1 MKTVFLSY
9 SHRDEDFRDELEV
22 NLKMLKRLGLID
34 VWHDRRIVAGS
45 DVDHSISNELEK
57 SDIILLLVS
66 QYFIASDYC
75 YDIEMTRAMERHHNG
90 EAVVIPVILRVCD
103 WHSAPFGKLLAVPKD
118 GKAITKYADMGDAYL
133 EIVMAIKEAIKK
145 ITPASQPT
153 TPLSR
158 APLSTNK
165 VNSLPRSSN
174 LRVKKEFTDKHKD
187 DFKDESFE
195 YVANFFE
202 GSLAELC
209 NRNPQLEYK
218 FKRID
223 ANHFTAYIYKDGNA
237 VSQCKIWMSERSF
250 FGDIVYSADTS
261 SSDNSA
267 NDFVTLDN
275 DGHQMYFNN
284 SGFTT
289 HHRTEGSKLSQ
300 EGVAEQFW
308 ENLIGGLQ

>member
-1 MKTVFLSY
+1 MK
-9 SHRDEDFRDELEV
+9 
-22 NLKMLKRLGLID
+22 
-34 VWHDRRIVAGS
+34 
-45 DVDHSISNELEK
+45 
-57 SDIILLLVS
+57 
-66 QYFIASDYC
+66 
-75 YDIEMTRAMERHHNG
+75 RAMERH
-90 EAVVIPVILRVCD
+90 ESKSAVVVPVILRVCD
-103 WHSAPFGKLLAVPKD
+103 WHSAPFGKLLGVPKD
-118 GKAITKYADMGDAYL
+118 GKPVNKYADMNDAYL
-133 EIVMAIKEAIKK
+133 EIVTAIKNVVGSVKVK
-145 ITPASQPT
+145 YDSSQNAYFRHGEFMGEET
-153 TPLSR
+153 KT
-158 APLSTNK
+158 
-165 VNSLPRSSN
+165 LPRSSN
-174 LRVKKEFTDKHKD
+174 LRVKKEFTDRHKD

-195 YVANFFE
+195 YIANFFE
-202 GSLAELC
+202 GSLSELC

-300 EGVAEQFW
+300 EGVAEHFW